1 MYAVLGNHDWWY
13 DGGRVGRALEGAG
26 IRLLEDTATRVDARG
41 GPLWIAGVSDL
52 YTRPADVGRAL
63 ASVPEGAPVILLTH
77 NPDVFVRVP
86 ARVLLTLAG
95 HTHGGQVNLPGLG
108 RLVVPSQFGERF
120 AIGHVHEDG
129 RDLFVTPG
137 IGTSILP
144 VRFGA
149 PPEISVLTVG
159 R

>member
-1 MYAVLGNHDWWY
+1 
-13 DGGRVGRALEGAG
+13 
-26 IRLLEDTATRVDARG
+26 
-41 GPLWIAGVSDL
+41 
-52 YTRPADVGRAL
+52 
-63 ASVPEGAPVILLTH
+63 
-77 NPDVFVRVP
+77 
-86 ARVLLTLAG
+86 
-95 HTHGGQVNLPGLG
+95 
-108 RLVVPSQFGERF
+108 VPSQFGERF

-144 VRFGA
+144 VRFGV